1 MKNIVNPW
9 HVSFAV
15 AALILGAIA
24 YDAGCASDR
33 DDIVAQ
39 FDSLKSTNPEFKVE
53 LWTAANKQ
61 TFAVKDKLELSFKA
75 DRDCYVYI
83 IDIPT
88 GGQPPTVLFPN
99 EWDRSNKVEAGK
111 TYTLPFQ
118 GSDYRLSITGPA
130 GTETIKAI
138 ATVEP
143 LPDFEAQVGKQLA
156 AKAGF
161 ATLKDARLV
170 RKAITVELKEDAAPQ
185 QEKRVWTE
193 TSLSFEV
200 SEQASVE

>member
-1 MKNIVNPW
+1 MKTIVNPW
-9 HVSFAV
+9 PVSLAV
-15 AALILGAIA
+15 AALILGSVACPT
-24 YDAGCASDR
+24 GWASDR

-39 FDSLKSTNPEFKVE
+39 FNSLKSTNPEFRID
-53 LWTAANKQ
+53 LWTTSTKQ
-61 TFAVKDKLELSFKA
+61 AFNVNDKLELSFKA

-88 GGQPPTVLFPN
+88 GGEAPTVLFPN

-118 GSDYRLSITGPA
+118 GSEYKLSITGPA

-138 ATVEP
+138 ATVDP
-143 LPDFEAQVGKQLA
+143 LPEFDSQVGKQLA

-161 ATLKDARLV
+161 ARLKDARLV
-170 RKAITVELKEDAAPQ
+170 RKAITVELKEDVGPQ
-185 QEKRVWTE
+185 QERRVWTE
-193 TSLSFEV
+193 TSLSFQV
-200 SEQASVE
+200 H